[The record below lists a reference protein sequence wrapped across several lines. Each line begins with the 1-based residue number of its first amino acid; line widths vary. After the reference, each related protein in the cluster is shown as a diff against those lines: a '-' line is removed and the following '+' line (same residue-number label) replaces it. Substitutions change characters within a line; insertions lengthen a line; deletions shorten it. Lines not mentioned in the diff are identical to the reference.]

1 MLSPFRST
9 ALTRPWRQGWNDD
22 FFSDAFD
29 PLNTQQIM
37 NNFMEQAMD
46 PGPMATNDLVSAPT
60 ISMDVVE
67 NDKNY
72 TIHAELPGS
81 FLLMDE

>member
-9 ALTRPWRQGWNDD
+9 ALTRPWRRGWNDD
-22 FFSDAFD
+22 FFNDTFD

-46 PGPMATNDLVSAPT
+46 PGPMVTNDLVSAPI

>member
-1 MLSPFRST
+1 MLSPSRPT
-9 ALTRPWRQGWNDD
+9 ALTRPWRQGWSDD
-22 FFSDAFD
+22 FFNDALD
-29 PLNTQQIM
+29 PLNTQHGM
-37 NNFMEQAMD
+37 NNFMEQNMA
-46 PGPMATNDLVSAPT
+46 PGRMVTNDLVSAPT

>member
-1 MLSPFRST
+1 
-9 ALTRPWRQGWNDD
+9 
-22 FFSDAFD
+22 
-29 PLNTQQIM
+29 
-37 NNFMEQAMD
+37 MEQAMA
-46 PGPMATNDLVSAPT
+46 PGRMVTNDLVSAPT

-67 NDKNY
+67 NDKSY

>member
-22 FFSDAFD
+22 FFSDTFD

-37 NNFMEQAMD
+37 NNFMEQAIKM
-46 PGPMATNDLVSAPT
+46 PFATLGNTAAYCFFPT
-60 ISMDVVE
+60 PLSKISMKCYPLTALGM
-67 NDKNY
+67 N
-72 TIHAELPGS
+72 
-81 FLLMDE
+81 

>member
-9 ALTRPWRQGWNDD
+9 ALTRPWRQGWNDA
-22 FFSDAFD
+22 FFSDTFD
-29 PLNTQQIM
+29 PLNTRQIM
-37 NNFMEQAMD
+37 NNFMEQAMA
-46 PGPMATNDLVSAPT
+46 PGRMVINDLVSAPT

-72 TIHAELPGS
+72 TLHAELPGS
-81 FLLMDE
+81 FLLMYE

>member
-1 MLSPFRST
+1 MNSLGNSSTRSFVTIRPGAIDSSIGNSP
-9 ALTRPWRQGWNDD
+9 
-22 FFSDAFD
+22 
-29 PLNTQQIM
+29 
-37 NNFMEQAMD
+37 MELAMA
-46 PGPMATNDLVSAPT
+46 PGRMVTNDLVSAPT

>member
-1 MLSPFRST
+1 MLSPFRPT
-9 ALTRPWRQGWNDD
+9 ALTRPWMQGWSDD
-22 FFSDAFD
+22 FFNDAFD

-37 NNFMEQAMD
+37 NNFMERAMA
-46 PGPMATNDLVSAPT
+46 PGRMVTNDLVSVPT

-67 NDKNY
+67 NGKNY
-72 TIHAELPGS
+72 ATHAELPGS

>member
-1 MLSPFRST
+1 M
-9 ALTRPWRQGWNDD
+9 A
-22 FFSDAFD
+22 
-29 PLNTQQIM
+29 
-37 NNFMEQAMD
+37 
-46 PGPMATNDLVSAPT
+46 PGRMVMNDLVSAPT

-81 FLLMDE
+81 LSSIDE

>member
-9 ALTRPWRQGWNDD
+9 ALTRPWRRGWNDD
-22 FFSDAFD
+22 FNDTLD

-37 NNFMEQAMD
+37 NNFMELAMA
-46 PGPMATNDLVSAPT
+46 PGRMVTNDLVSAPT